1 MDDGTG
7 VFEGGRPN
15 GGYYGPSLK
24 IDFFVCRGKLPK
36 LDNGFFESKNKDFAH
51 RNGRYIRKLG

>member
-1 MDDGTG
+1 
-7 VFEGGRPN
+7 
-15 GGYYGPSLK
+15 
-24 IDFFVCRGKLPK
+24 VCRGKLPK